1 MARTVEQV
9 FADHVA
15 LVNRGEI
22 SPILDHYAEDVVIL
36 TSQGPLKGHEGV
48 NTLFT
53 MAFTMLPTAEVT
65 IKSKIA
71 EGDTLLVWW
80 SATSPAGRIDDGV
93 DTIVV
98 SDGLIKLQS
107 TSFTPDLNG

>member
-22 SPILDHYAEDVVIL
+22 PPILDHYTEDAVIL

-53 MAFTMLPTAEVT
+53 MLPTAEVT
-65 IKSKIA
+65 IKSTVS
-71 EGDTLLVWW
+71 EGDTLLAWW
-80 SATSPAGRIDDGV
+80 SATSPAGRIEDGV